1 LGLSEREAAADAWV
15 GSWGLNAV
23 LDCIVGGKPADEPDD
38 RWRFELYPP
47 GSWERVFASAA

>member
-1 LGLSEREAAADAWV
+1 MREAAADAWV
-15 GSWGLNAV
+15 GTWDLSVL
-23 LDCIVGGKPADEPDD
+23 LDCIIGGITPAEPDG